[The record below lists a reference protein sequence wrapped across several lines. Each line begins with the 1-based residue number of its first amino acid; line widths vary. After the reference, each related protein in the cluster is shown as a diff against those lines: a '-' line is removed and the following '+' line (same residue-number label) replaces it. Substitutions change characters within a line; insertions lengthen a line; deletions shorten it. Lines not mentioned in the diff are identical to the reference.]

1 MATSRTLA
9 TPVAS
14 PASSEPPAP
23 RKVQFE
29 NYSLTTWYST
39 GFPKEHGDPPV
50 TYVCWRC
57 FKYFK
62 ESAAHDEHLV
72 HCAVGRPPG
81 AEIYREGRLR
91 IYEIDGRQSK
101 RYCQNLC
108 LFGKLF
114 LDNKTVFYDIDRFSF
129 YVLARVD
136 IFEAV
141 TTHHVTGFFSKGHGY
156 GRLLIE
162 LSYHLT
168 RLDRKVGT
176 PERPLSAQARTTF
189 ERCWQR
195 LVLTALRASIQGYV
209 ALTDLAQTT
218 GMVEEDVLVALDDL
232 GLMEHW
238 HSRHVLCVTSDNLTT
253 AEARFRGNL
262 QARFDPAAYR
272 GPPSPTDASEH

>member
-1 MATSRTLA
+1 MGRLRSASPRPMATSRTPA

-29 NYSLTTWYST
+29 NYLLTTWYST

-62 ESAAHDEHLV
+62 ESAAHDEHLF

-141 TTHHVTGFFSKGHGY
+141 TTHHVTGFFSK
-156 GRLLIE
+156 
-162 LSYHLT
+162 
-168 RLDRKVGT
+168 
-176 PERPLSAQARTTF
+176 ARTTF

-238 HSRHVLCVTSDNLTT
+238 HSRHVLCVTPDHLTT

-272 GPPSPTDASEH
+272 GLPNPTDTSEH